1 MPSLDSLLG
10 LLPIGLSLVAATM
23 VALGIKLVRQRV
35 AGPLGPSVV
44 SERHQLVVAAA
55 VFAEIAFWLAC
66 YAAELT
72 LPEADAVWTHRFSYL
87 AIAALPPTVL
97 STALGVHLA
106 RTPPAR
112 LTAALFAIPIASA
125 VLSLTNGW
133 QGWLWSSRGMVAVGP
148 LAAVDVVHG
157 PWFVVHTAW
166 SYGCLTLAYAMLLHH
181 YLQIGGRRF
190 FEIGMLTA
198 AFVAPLGANFVHLFL
213 AEAPG
218 LDLTPLGL
226 TVTASTLGWVLR
238 RDWVKEFLPIAWS
251 QVMNRLGDAVL
262 VVDERDR
269 VVDLNEAGRSF
280 VVAPAGLPGENR
292 AVLAA
297 DLSEA
302 IGRDATRVAF
312 DSREHPPRHYDV
324 RVERFSLATGQRV
337 RAISIR
343 DVSDLRRVEHH
354 ARRLAYFDPLTG
366 LPNRR
371 SFHEQLEQAVLGRE
385 ETRFAVL
392 LVSIDRFGRFSE
404 SLGHAAGDELAR
416 QLARRVDAAF
426 RTSAPQPSPQEDGKL
441 RRPPVL
447 ARVGDGDF
455 AVWVPEAR
463 DVAYAER
470 LARSLLEIGERSM
483 RIEGE
488 EVFGRVSVGVAMFPE
503 HGRTPDALLRAADRA
518 MWEARRS
525 RAGYRLY
532 DPAREP
538 VAPGGLQLESEL
550 RRALDLGEFE
560 LHYQPVRA
568 AATGFL
574 VGAEALLRWR
584 RGGTELVTAASFIQL
599 AEETE
604 LVIPIGRWALGE
616 VCRQQRKWRD
626 QGLDPVPVY
635 FNVSSVQLANDAF
648 PERVVEAIAASGI
661 PARDIGI
668 ELTERAVV
676 ENEARGIA
684 ILEALRAAGVGL
696 ALDDFGTG
704 YSSLSQ
710 LHRLPFHHVKIDGS
724 FVRRLGE
731 EAAAARLTR
740 AIIDMSHGLGLTVI
754 AECVETAE
762 QGRILAEQGCDQ
774 LQGWWCGR
782 PAEPEAFAEILRGEG
797 IGADR

>member
-1 MPSLDSLLG
+1 MAGLQSLVG
-10 LLPIGLSLVAATM
+10 LLPIGLSLVAAMM

-44 SERHQLVVAAA
+44 SEPHQLVAAAA
-55 VFAEIAFWLAC
+55 VFVEIAFWLAC
-66 YAAELT
+66 YTAELT
-72 LPEADAVWTHRFSYL
+72 LPEPNALWAHRLSYL

-97 STALGVHLA
+97 STALGVHLG
-106 RTPPAR
+106 RTPPRAVT
-112 LTAALFAIPIASA
+112 LALFAIPAASA
-125 VLSLTNGW
+125 TLSLANAW
-133 QGWLWSSRGMVAVGP
+133 QGWLWASRGMVAIGP

-157 PWFVVHTAW
+157 PWFLVHTVF

-181 YLQIGGRRF
+181 YLQIGGRRVV
-190 FEIGMLTA
+190 EMGALTA
-198 AFVAPLGANFVHLFL
+198 AFVAPLGANFVHLFI
-213 AEAPG
+213 ADAQA

-269 VVDLNEAGRSF
+269 VVDLNEAARRF
-280 VVAPAGLPGENR
+280 VVAAPEDQDTGR
-292 AVLAA
+292 TVLAP
-297 DLSEA
+297 DLAEA
-302 IGRDATRVAF
+302 IGGEAARLAF
-312 DSREHPPRHYDV
+312 DSRDHPPRNYDV
-324 RVERFSLATGQRV
+324 RVERFQLTTGQRV

-392 LVSIDRFGRFSE
+392 VVSIDRFGRFSE

-416 QLARRVDAAF
+416 QLARRVDSAF
-426 RTSAPQPSPQEDGKL
+426 RTTAPQAEAEPRL